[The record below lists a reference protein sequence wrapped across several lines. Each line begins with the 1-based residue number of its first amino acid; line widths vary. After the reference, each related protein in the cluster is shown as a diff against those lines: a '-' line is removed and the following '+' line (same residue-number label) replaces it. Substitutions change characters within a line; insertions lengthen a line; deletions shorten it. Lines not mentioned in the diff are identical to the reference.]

1 LAPTVASDPELEK
14 ALHHL
19 ESAGVIV
26 FPTDTLW
33 GMGCDT
39 FSIPALTRVFSI
51 KGRPVNAPLPV
62 LVSGWEQVDQVAKD
76 VPDIGHRLASRFWP
90 GALTLVFRR
99 TVAVPDLVTAG
110 KDTVAVRMPD
120 HRIPLA
126 LAEGLGRPIIGTS
139 ANRSGDPDLGAID
152 EVEEV
157 LGRDVDYIIRHGPSP
172 QGLASTVVDVSEGAP
187 ILLRQGAV
195 PFGEVLRC
203 AGGR

>member
-1 LAPTVASDPELEK
+1 
-14 ALHHL
+14 
-19 ESAGVIV
+19 
-26 FPTDTLW
+26 
-33 GMGCDT
+33 MGCDA

-76 VPDIGHRLASRFWP
+76 VPDLGYRLASRFWP

-99 TVAVPDLVTAG
+99 TAAIPDLVTAA

-139 ANRSGDPDLGAID
+139 ANRSGGPDLGAID